1 MDERKEKVYELCEGL
16 YSIMCDA
23 VKPHNKERWMEMV
36 WSNLKDQSQQTFDK
50 WIEITQGVL
59 DCKDDDE
66 VM

>member
-1 MDERKEKVYELCEGL
+1 MDERKAKVYELCEGM

-23 VKPHNKERWMEMV
+23 VKPHDKERWMEKV
-36 WSNLKDQSQQTFDK
+36 WNNLKDKPQQTFDW